1 MENFLNYISKPIP
14 QDEVDIWFKVNN
26 IVSEKMELFSDFT
39 KSLSLLIYDT
49 YLGEQNTSY
58 ETKVVYSDEDNQ
70 KHFEWCFKKTIEN
83 FKKEGIIFSIKGE
96 HFDYFKNFFFDV
108 FYNQKEEKLKKS
120 VRKFFEELFDIE
132 VPFSKSDL
140 DIIFLIYKNLDK
152 NMSL

>member
-26 IVSEKMELFSDFT
+26 IIPEKMELFSDFT
-39 KSLSLLIYDT
+39 KSLNILIYDT

-58 ETKVVYSDEDNQ
+58 ETKVVYTDEDNK

-96 HFDYFKNFFFDV
+96 HFDYFKNFFLDV

-120 VRKFFEELFDIE
+120 VQSFFNELFDID